1 MVIKFVIIAFLDFLT
16 IKDIINKVKEFSDKN
31 PIKELQ
37 IRDFI
42 SLEQL
47 VAIIERVYSPIKFR
61 KPEVS

>member
-1 MVIKFVIIAFLDFLT
+1 MVITFFFIFLDFLT

-42 SLEQL
+42 SLE
-47 VAIIERVYSPIKFR
+47 
-61 KPEVS
+61 